1 MRVAQQTVT
10 ARQVFLDQVS
20 ALATNKLRSDLDVS
34 FARVNLEDARLLLS
48 KAQNDL
54 QAAFAELSTLMGA
67 RDPVSY
73 RLVEQPLPGEIST
86 NVADFVQQALGA
98 RPDLLSLKN
107 QQQAAVKFARGEKA
121 LRYPTISAIGSA
133 GVSPI
138 HDDQLPDH
146 YAAAGLVVSIPLFAG
161 GYYSARQHAAELE
174 AEASE
179 ASLPRFREQY
189 YPRCPGRLAQRTERF
204 GSLPYHRPAPGE
216 RPTIP

>member
-1 MRVAQQTVT
+1 MPGFGLRRSNNAQATREQILLATDGAFYTALQAQSVMRVAQQTVT

-54 QAAFAELSTLMGA
+54 QAAFAELSTLLGA
-67 RDPVSY
+67 PEPVSY
-73 RLVEQPLPGEIST
+73 RLVEQPLPGKSPQCT
-86 NVADFVQQALGA
+86 DFVQQALGA

-133 GVSPI
+133 G
-138 HDDQLPDH
+138 
-146 YAAAGLVVSIPLFAG
+146 
-161 GYYSARQHAAELE
+161 
-174 AEASE
+174 
-179 ASLPRFREQY
+179 SLRSTMINCRTTT
-189 YPRCPGRLAQRTERF
+189 QRRDWW
-204 GSLPYHRPAPGE
+204 
-216 RPTIP
+216 